1 MIAIKY
7 QIKEVLRF
15 DTNPKNRATVRRYYD
30 VWRKGKGIPYR
41 CDNENCQFYEGGLVW
56 NGQELRMILDHA
68 NGNSNDNRA
77 ENLRYLCPNCD
88 AQLPTRGG
96 SNRGRIVNE
105 SEGGFQVKH
114 RDGKLDTL
122 VATKPG
128 KNRLKTHRVKVEGKR
143 GKRNS

>member
-1 MIAIKY
+1 
-7 QIKEVLRF
+7 
-15 DTNPKNRATVRRYYD
+15 
-30 VWRKGKGIPYR
+30 
-41 CDNENCQFYEGGLVW
+41 
-56 NGQELRMILDHA
+56 MILDHA

-96 SNRGRIVNE
+96 RNKGRIINE

-128 KNRLKTHRVKVEGKR
+128 KFRLKTHRVKVEGKR